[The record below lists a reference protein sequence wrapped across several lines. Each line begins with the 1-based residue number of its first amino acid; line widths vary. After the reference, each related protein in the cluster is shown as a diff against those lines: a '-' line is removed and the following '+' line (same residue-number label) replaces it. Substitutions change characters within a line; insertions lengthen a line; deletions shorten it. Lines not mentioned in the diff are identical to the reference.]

1 MISLHPATSHLEFEH
16 PLSRGQKGIPLSLE
30 ETRMLNEGGQ
40 LAFKS
45 ANHDKEK
52 AKVWIDLDNS
62 PHVPFFVPI
71 IQELEEL
78 GYPVVLTARDC
89 FQVRELVNLYNLPC
103 TFVAR
108 HYGKHKLAKVAG
120 TCYRALRLALLLRGE
135 NVGLAVAHGSRAQ
148 TIASTFLGI
157 PSLSLFDYEFSKG
170 FPGIQPDWV
179 MVPSVIPDSSI
190 QKDTSRVFKYPGIK
204 EDVYVPGFR
213 PEPGLRFRLGLE
225 EYDLVVTARPPAN
238 EAHYYN
244 PESDELFHAAINFLA
259 EDRGARIVL
268 LPRNEK
274 QGEAAKAL
282 WPELFAG
289 RRIIIPEHAVD
300 GLNLLWSSDLA
311 ISGGGTMN
319 REAAALGVPVYS
331 VFRGKIGAVD
341 HYLAQNG
348 RLVLLEKLADIRE
361 KIVVPKKVRRRAPAQ
376 HQSQTLR
383 TIVDNLVAII
393 ETGRLSQKA
402 AA

>member
-1 MISLHPATSHLEFEH
+1 
-16 PLSRGQKGIPLSLE
+16 
-30 ETRMLNEGGQ
+30 MLNAGGRM
-40 LAFKS
+40 APKS
-45 ANHDKEK
+45 ASHGKSK
-52 AKVWIDLDNS
+52 TKIWIDMDNS

-71 IQELEEL
+71 IKELEEL

-89 FQVRELVNLYNLPC
+89 FQVRDLVNLYNLPC
-103 TFVAR
+103 TFVGR

-120 TCYRALRLALLLRGE
+120 TCYRGLRLASLIRGE
-135 NVGLAVAHGSRAQ
+135 NVHLAVAHGSRAL
-148 TIASTFLGI
+148 TIASSLLRI
-157 PSLSLFDYEFSKG
+157 PSVCLWDYEFTKG
-170 FPGIQPDWV
+170 VGELQPDWA
-179 MVPSVIPDSSI
+179 MVPAVIPDSAI
-190 QKDTSRVFKYPGIK
+190 HLDAHRVFKYPGIK

-213 PEPGLRFRLGLE
+213 LDSGMRAQLGLKE
-225 EYDLVVTARPPAN
+225 DDLMVTARPPAN

-244 PESDELFHAAINFLA
+244 PESDQLFHAAIDYLA
-259 EDRGARIVL
+259 GDLGARIVL
-268 LPRNEK
+268 LPRNGK
-274 QGEAAKAL
+274 QEEASKAL

-300 GLNLLWSSDLA
+300 GLSLLWSSDLA

-341 HYLAQNG
+341 RYLAQNG
-348 RLVLLEKLADIRE
+348 RLVLLEKPSDIRE
-361 KIVVPKKVRRRAPAQ
+361 KIVVPKKVRRRAPAH

-393 ETGRLSQKA
+393 ETGRLSQKVA
-402 AA
+402 A

>member
-1 MISLHPATSHLEFEH
+1 
-16 PLSRGQKGIPLSLE
+16 
-30 ETRMLNEGGQ
+30 MLNAEGRPVPK
-40 LAFKS
+40 LASNGKT
-45 ANHDKEK
+45 KMK
-52 AKVWIDLDNS
+52 IWIDMDNS

-71 IQELEEL
+71 IKELEEL

-89 FQVRELVNLYNLPC
+89 FQVCDLVKLYNLPC
-103 TFVAR
+103 TFVGR
-108 HYGKHKLAKVAG
+108 HYGKHKVAKIAG
-120 TCYRALRLALLLRGE
+120 TCYRALRLASLLRGE
-135 NVGLAVAHGSRAQ
+135 DVRLAVAHGSRAL
-148 TIASTFLGI
+148 TIASTLLGI
-157 PSLSLFDYEFSKG
+157 PSLCLWDYEFTKG
-170 FPGIQPDWV
+170 TGKFRPDWM
-179 MVPSVIPDSSI
+179 MVPAVIPDSAI
-190 QKDTSRVFKYPGIK
+190 QLDPHRVFKYQGIK
-204 EDVYVPGFR
+204 EDVYVPGFT
-213 PEPGLRFRLGLE
+213 PDPGLRARLGLE
-225 EYDLVVTARPPAN
+225 EGDFVVTARPPAD

-244 PESDELFHAAINFLA
+244 PESDQLFHAAINFLA
-259 EDRGARIVL
+259 EDHGARIVL

-282 WPELFAG
+282 WPELFAR

-341 HYLAQNG
+341 RYLAQNG
-348 RLVLLEKLADIRE
+348 RLVLLEKLSDVRE
-361 KIVVPKKVRRRAPAQ
+361 KIVVPKKVRRRAPAH
-376 HQSQTLR
+376 HQSHTLR

>member
-1 MISLHPATSHLEFEH
+1 MDI
-16 PLSRGQKGIPLSLE
+16 
-30 ETRMLNEGGQ
+30 
-40 LAFKS
+40 
-45 ANHDKEK
+45 
-52 AKVWIDLDNS
+52 DNS

-71 IQELEEL
+71 IQELEEM

-89 FQVRELVNLYNLPC
+89 FQVRDLVNLYHLPC
-103 TFVAR
+103 TFVGH
-108 HYGKHKLAKVAG
+108 HYGKHKLAKIAG
-120 TCYRALRLALLLRGE
+120 TCYRALRLAFLVRGE
-135 NVGLAVAHGSRAQ
+135 DIHLAVAHGSRAL
-148 TIASTFLGI
+148 TIASSLLGI
-157 PSLSLFDYEFSKG
+157 PSLCLWDYEFTKG
-170 FPGIQPDWV
+170 VGKLRPDWA
-179 MVPSVIPDSSI
+179 MVPAVIPDSAI
-190 QKDTSRVFKYPGIK
+190 RLDAHRVFKYQGIK

-213 PEPGLRFRLGLE
+213 PDPGMRARLGLDE
-225 EYDLVVTARPPAN
+225 DDFVITARPPAD

-244 PESDELFHAAINFLA
+244 PESDQLFRAAIDYLA

-274 QGEAAKAL
+274 QGAAAKAL

-300 GLNLLWSSDLA
+300 GLSLLWSSDLA

-341 HYLAQNG
+341 RYLAQNG
-348 RLVLLEKLADIRE
+348 RLVLLEKLSDIRQ
-361 KIVVPKKVRRRAPAQ
+361 KIVVPQKARRRAPAN
-376 HQSQTLR
+376 HQSHTLR
-383 TIVDNLVAII
+383 TIVNNVVSII
-393 ETGRLSQKA
+393 ETGRLCPKA